1 MNVTFSN
8 YLKERYVNAFQIDE
22 KEIYKDEVFKILT
35 DSYAS
40 IGGLKGNGFQ
50 SPDDMVKKIPMWK
63 MVKRDGRVVAVALY
77 KDKNG
82 RKRVAVGSDGSQQGK
97 DGVASIFRE
106 DFSRAYFEIS
116 KRSLS
121 FHAKVL
127 GYEHLKKFAVD
138 PSRVK
143 QITGDDVEYPVPSN
157 DEEVKRHPQLKD
169 FFYQTTVGS
178 GTKFTKI
185 LLGTT
190 GKKIVHHD

>member
-1 MNVTFSN
+1 MS
-8 YLKERYVNAFQIDE
+8 ERYVNAFNIDE
-22 KEIYKDEVFKILT
+22 KEIYKDQVFKILT

-63 MVKRDGRVVAVALY
+63 MVKRSGNVVAVALY

-82 RKRVAVGSDGSQQGK
+82 RKRVAIGSDGTPAGK

-106 DFSRAYFEIS
+106 DFHRAYFEIS

-121 FHAKVL
+121 FHVKIL
-127 GYEHLKKFAVD
+127 GYEYLKDFAVH
-138 PSRVK
+138 PSKVTA
-143 QITGDDVEYPVPSN
+143 ITGDKVEYPVPAS
-157 DEEVKRHPQLKD
+157 DDEVKRHPQLKD

-178 GTKFTKI
+178 GTKLTKI
-185 LLGTT
+185 LLGTS
-190 GKKIVHHD
+190 GKKIVNHD